1 VFGPNY
7 PFFPT
12 QAIKGAIHHVPVK
25 IVHKALR
32 QITYAQR
39 ANIDIEADPST
50 RLTCL
55 LQF

>member
-1 VFGPNY
+1 MFGPNY